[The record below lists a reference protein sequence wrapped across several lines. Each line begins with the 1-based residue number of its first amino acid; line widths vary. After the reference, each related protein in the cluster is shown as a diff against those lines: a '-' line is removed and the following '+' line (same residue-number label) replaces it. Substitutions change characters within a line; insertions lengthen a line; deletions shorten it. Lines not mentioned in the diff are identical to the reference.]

1 MFAPP
6 ILAPMFSFARRQ
18 SAEEIARQFGVLNQV
33 SWLRLALTAVV
44 YALALIYLPTWLAL
58 VLALCDATAE
68 VAGLRL
74 MRDLDPGRRPFAYL
88 GTLAS
93 VITTEA
99 AYMTLVALLWQM
111 DDPYAKA
118 LATGLASQTMM
129 QLAVLRAI
137 HLPYAQAGLATAILF
152 VVVAI
157 IAEWHLSA
165 GLGSLAVQL
174 LGVGGAAL
182 FVHLTMQS
190 NHQLHTQMAADR
202 SAAQAADRA
211 KSRFLAQ
218 ISHELRTPLN
228 AILGLGSA
236 ELAAEQQPERRERL
250 DLIVSAARNL
260 TVLLDDILD
269 LSAIEQGRTP
279 LRPRPTDPAAEI
291 AAAVALYRPF
301 FSGAGLELIVRID
314 PSLPRS
320 APLDAQRLRQC
331 LTNLLSNALKYT
343 RQGGV
348 TVTAGMAAPGVL
360 AIEVA
365 DTGPGISD
373 DEAERIFEPFRQGH
387 SATSGSGLGLS
398 ISRALARAMGG
409 DLRLVPRARGA
420 CFRLTLA
427 IAAVPDL
434 PVPRAP
440 GPLPAARFTGAR
452 VLIVDDIATN
462 RLVARVQLSVYGLL
476 CDEAADGTT
485 ALAKIAADP
494 PDIVLLDLAM
504 PGLDGNETLR
514 RLRAMPPPVS
524 RLRVVA
530 MTADASLADL
540 PQRGPLGFDGYLVKP
555 LTPEAVG
562 QLLTDQLGNRLS
574 PSMLP

>member
-1 MFAPP
+1 MPSRVIQFAK
-6 ILAPMFSFARRQ
+6 RQ
-18 SAEEIARQFGVLNQV
+18 SAEEIARQYGVLNQV
-33 SWLRLALTAVV
+33 QVLRLALTMVV
-44 YALALIYLPTWLAL
+44 YALALTFLPTWLAV
-58 VLALCDATAE
+58 VLALCEATAE
-68 VAGLRL
+68 IAGLKL
-74 MRDLDPGRRPFAYL
+74 MRQLDPARATGAYL
-88 GTLAS
+88 GTVLA

-99 AYMTLVALLWQM
+99 TYMTLVALLWQM

-118 LATGLASQTMM
+118 LATGLAALTMM
-129 QLAVLRAI
+129 QLAVLRSV
-137 HLPYAQAGLATAILF
+137 HLPYAQAGLVTTIIITLIA
-152 VVVAI
+152 VVA
-157 IAEWHLSA
+157 EWQQGGVLA
-165 GLGSLAVQL
+165 SLLIQLCAVS
-174 LGVGGAAL
+174 GAAV
-182 FVHLTMQS
+182 FVQMTMQS
-190 NHQLHTQMAADR
+190 NHRLHNQMAVDR

-236 ELAAEQQPERRERL
+236 ELAAETRPDRRERL
-250 DLIVSAARNL
+250 DLIVVSARNL
-260 TVLLDDILD
+260 SLLLDDILD
-269 LSAIEQGRTP
+269 LSAIEEGRTP
-279 LRPRPTDPAAEI
+279 LRPRLTNPAAEI
-291 AAAVALYRPF
+291 TSAVALYRPF

-320 APLDAQRLRQC
+320 AALDAQRLRQC

-348 TVTAGMAAPGVL
+348 TVTAGMAGPGML
-360 AIEVA
+360 AVEVA
-365 DTGPGISD
+365 DTGPGIAP
-373 DEAERIFEPFRQGH
+373 DEAEHIFEPFRQGH

-409 DLRLVPRARGA
+409 DLQLVPRARGA
-420 CFRLTLA
+420 SFRLTLT
-427 IAAVPDL
+427 ISVVPDL
-434 PVPRAP
+434 PVPQLP
-440 GPLPAARFTGAR
+440 KPLPSARFTGAR

-462 RLVARVQLSVYGLL
+462 RLVARVQLSVFGLL
-476 CDEAADGTT
+476 CDEAADGET

-504 PGLDGNETLR
+504 PGMDGNETLR

-540 PQRGPLGFDGYLVKP
+540 PQRSPLGFDGYLVKP
-555 LTPEAVG
+555 LTPETVG
-562 QLLTDQLGNRLS
+562 QLLTDQLGNRLA

>member
-1 MFAPP
+1 M
-6 ILAPMFSFARRQ
+6 ISSICRFARRQ
-18 SAEEIARQFGVLNQV
+18 NAEEIARQYGVLNQV
-33 SWLRLALTAVV
+33 QILRLLLTGVV
-44 YALALIYLPTWLAL
+44 YALALTFLPTWLAL
-58 VLALCDATAE
+58 VLALCESTAE
-68 VAGLRL
+68 VAGLKL
-74 MRDLDPGRRPFAYL
+74 MRALDPARHPGAYL
-88 GTLAS
+88 GTLMS

-111 DDPYAKA
+111 DDAYAKA
-118 LATGLASQTMM
+118 LATGLAALTMM
-129 QLAVLRAI
+129 QLAVLRSV
-137 HLPYAQAGLATAILF
+137 HLPYAQVGLLTTVLIAG
-152 VVVAI
+152 VAVL
-157 IAEWHLSA
+157 AEWHPA
-165 GLGSLAVQL
+165 RGFGGLAIQFVA
-174 LGVGGAAL
+174 VGGAAV
-182 FVHLTMQS
+182 FVQMTIRS
-190 NHQLHTQMAADR
+190 NHRLHTQMAADR

-228 AILGLGSA
+228 AIVGLGHA
-236 ELAAEQQPERRERL
+236 ELAAETQPDRKERL
-250 DLIVSAARNL
+250 DLIVMSARNL
-260 TVLLDDILD
+260 SVLLDDILD
-269 LSAIEQGRTP
+269 LSAIDEGRTP
-279 LRPRPTDPAAEI
+279 LRPRMTNPAAEI
-291 AAAVALYRPF
+291 TSSVALYRPF
-301 FSGAGLELIVRID
+301 FVGAGLDLIVRID

-320 APLDAQRLRQC
+320 AALDAQRLRQC

-348 TVTAGMAAPGVL
+348 TVTAGMAGPGML

-365 DTGPGISD
+365 DTGRGIPPE
-373 DEAERIFEPFRQGH
+373 EAEHIFEPFRQGH
-387 SATSGSGLGLS
+387 AATSGSGLGLS

-409 DLRLVPRARGA
+409 DLQLVSRSRGA

-427 IAAVPDL
+427 ISVVPDL
-434 PVPRAP
+434 PVPQQP
-440 GPLPAARFTGAR
+440 SPLPAARFTGAR

-476 CDEAADGTT
+476 CDEAADGAT

-504 PGLDGNETLR
+504 PGMDGNETLR
-514 RLRAMPPPVS
+514 RLRAMPPPIS

-530 MTADASLADL
+530 MTADTAMADL
-540 PQRGPLGFDGYLVKP
+540 PQRSPLGFDGYLVKP

-562 QLLTDQLGNRLS
+562 QLLTDQLGTRLA

>member
-1 MFAPP
+1 MPSRVIQFAK
-6 ILAPMFSFARRQ
+6 RQ
-18 SAEEIARQFGVLNQV
+18 SAEEIARQYGVLNQV
-33 SWLRLALTAVV
+33 QVLRLALTMLV
-44 YALALIYLPTWLAL
+44 YALALTFLPTWLAV
-58 VLALCDATAE
+58 VLALCEATAE
-68 VAGLRL
+68 IAGLKL
-74 MRDLDPGRRPFAYL
+74 MRQLDPARATGAYL
-88 GTLAS
+88 GTVLA

-99 AYMTLVALLWQM
+99 TYMTLVALLWQM

-118 LATGLASQTMM
+118 LATGLAALTMM
-129 QLAVLRAI
+129 QLAVLRSV
-137 HLPYAQAGLATAILF
+137 HLPYAQAGLVTTIIITLIA
-152 VVVAI
+152 VVA
-157 IAEWHLSA
+157 EWQQGGVLA
-165 GLGSLAVQL
+165 SLLIQLCAVS
-174 LGVGGAAL
+174 GAAV
-182 FVHLTMQS
+182 FVQMTMQS
-190 NHQLHTQMAADR
+190 NHRLHNQMAVDR

-236 ELAAEQQPERRERL
+236 ELAAETRPDRRERL
-250 DLIVSAARNL
+250 DLIVVSARNL
-260 TVLLDDILD
+260 SVLLDDILD
-269 LSAIEQGRTP
+269 LSAIEEGRTP
-279 LRPRPTDPAAEI
+279 LRPRLTNPAAEI
-291 AAAVALYRPF
+291 TSAVALYRPF

-320 APLDAQRLRQC
+320 AALDAQRLRQC

-348 TVTAGMAAPGVL
+348 TVTAGMAGPGML
-360 AIEVA
+360 AVEVA
-365 DTGPGISD
+365 DTGPGIAP
-373 DEAERIFEPFRQGH
+373 DEAEHIFEPFRQGH

-409 DLRLVPRARGA
+409 DLQLVPRARGA
-420 CFRLTLA
+420 SFRLTLT
-427 IAAVPDL
+427 ISVVPDL
-434 PVPRAP
+434 PVPQLP
-440 GPLPAARFTGAR
+440 KPLPSARFTGAR

-462 RLVARVQLSVYGLL
+462 RLVARVQLSVFGLL
-476 CDEAADGTT
+476 CDEAADGET

-504 PGLDGNETLR
+504 PGMDGNETLR

-540 PQRGPLGFDGYLVKP
+540 PQRSPLGFDGYLVKP
-555 LTPEAVG
+555 LTPETVG
-562 QLLTDQLGNRLS
+562 QLLTDQLGNRLA